1 MFNRNGSNNGN
12 GSANGVHKDT
22 AVIARNGNGHKPDA
36 AICLRVTSTVVTCT
50 VGSVLSVQEVMVA
63 ATSNIPSRMP
73 ARRRVRVSDLIA
85 VFPGCDGL
93 VVVHAALFTLHS
105 TVIFYNDDRSLDDT
119 GLRDGK
125 VRTGRACC
133 TQLPPY
139 PNVADCD
146 CSYALTMETL
156 EALRR
161 LGKCRITLFGRH
173 FVCSEGECFCN
184 SWILWSQTKV
194 ASLHFHRLGVGYRML
209 MKAGAR
215 RANF

>member
-1 MFNRNGSNNGN
+1 
-12 GSANGVHKDT
+12 
-22 AVIARNGNGHKPDA
+22 
-36 AICLRVTSTVVTCT
+36 
-50 VGSVLSVQEVMVA
+50 
-63 ATSNIPSRMP
+63 MP
-73 ARRRVRVSDLIA
+73 AKSRVGVSDLIA

-105 TVIFYNDDRSLDDT
+105 TVILYTDDRSLDDT
-119 GLRDGK
+119 GLRNLKG
-125 VRTGRACC
+125 RTVRACC

-161 LGKCRITLFGRH
+161 MGKCRITLLGRH

-194 ASLHFHRLGVGYRML
+194 ARLHFHWLRVGYRML
-209 MKAGAR
+209 MKDSAGAR